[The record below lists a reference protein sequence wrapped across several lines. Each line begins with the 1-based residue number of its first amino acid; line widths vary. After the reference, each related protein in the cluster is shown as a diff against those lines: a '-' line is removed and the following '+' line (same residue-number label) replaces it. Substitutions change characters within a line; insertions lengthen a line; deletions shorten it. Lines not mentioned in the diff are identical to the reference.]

1 MQSTNGKATPDKY
14 IFNIEQ
20 IKELL
25 PHRYPFLLVDR
36 VIELDPG
43 KRCVGLKAVSANEQ
57 FFEGHFPGKAIMPG
71 VLVIEAMAQV
81 GGIMML
87 AVENNKGMLAYLA
100 AVDNAK
106 FRQPVVPGDVLIT
119 ECNLLRV
126 RGNMGKVH
134 AIGRVDG
141 QIVVEA
147 DVMFALVAR

>member
-1 MQSTNGKATPDKY
+1 MESSNGKATPDNY
-14 IFNIEQ
+14 ILNIEQ

-36 VIELDPG
+36 VLELDPG
-43 KRCVGLKAVSANEQ
+43 KRAVGLKAVTANEQ

-71 VLVIEAMAQV
+71 VLIIEAMAQV

-106 FRQPVVPGDVLIT
+106 FRGTVVPGDVLIT
-119 ECNLLRV
+119 ECVLLRTKH
-126 RGNMGKVH
+126 NMGKVH
-134 AIGRVDG
+134 AIGRVNG
-141 QIVVEA
+141 QVVVEA
-147 DVMFALVAR
+147 DVMFALVPR

>member
-1 MQSTNGKATPDKY
+1 MSSSGPANEKFVYD
-14 IFNIEQ
+14 IEQ

-36 VIELDPG
+36 VLEITPG
-43 KRCVGLKAVSANEQ
+43 KHCIGLKAVTINEP
-57 FFEGHFPGKAIMPG
+57 FFQGHFPQKAIMPG

-87 AVENNKGMLAYLA
+87 AVEGNRGMLAYLA

-106 FRQPVVPGDVLIT
+106 FRAPVVPGDVIIT
-119 ECNLLRV
+119 ECNLLRI

-134 AIGRVDG
+134 AVVRCDG
-141 QIVVEA
+141 NVVAEA
-147 DVMFALVAR
+147 DVIFALVNP